1 MEWLACTERIIK
13 QKRDDLIIYLIKLE
27 KKNQRRRNLPIRE

>member
-27 KKNQRRRNLPIRE
+27 KKKSKKKKFTDT

>member
-13 QKRDDLIIYLIKLE
+13 QKRDDLIIKLE